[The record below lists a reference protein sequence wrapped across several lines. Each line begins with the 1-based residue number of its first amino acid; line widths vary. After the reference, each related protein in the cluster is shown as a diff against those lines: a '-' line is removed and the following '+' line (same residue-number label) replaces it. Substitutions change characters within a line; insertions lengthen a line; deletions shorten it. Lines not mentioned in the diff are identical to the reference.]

1 MSVPWGRG
9 FEQVSG
15 DDYQMSVAGGGRYPG
30 SMLGGGEVPRSH
42 VRGGSRC
49 PGSNASWVMVT
60 WDPLHPR
67 TE

>member
-30 SMLGGGEVPRSH
+30 SMLGGG
-42 VRGGSRC
+42 
-49 PGSNASWVMVT
+49 A
-60 WDPLHPR
+60 
-67 TE
+67 